1 MAICNDHCHSFY
13 DQLNLHFIHKKGG
26 IMKSREYIKA
36 EENFKIEQEK
46 RFQRE
51 DRRQQVEQLTLLKDK
66 KKPKGTY
73 PKSK

>member
-1 MAICNDHCHSFY
+1 MIDVIVFMTNRIYISY
-13 DQLNLHFIHKKGG
+13 IKKGG
-26 IMKSREYIKA
+26 VMKSREYIKA

-66 KKPKGTY
+66 KKPKGTF